1 MFQVSLTAGR
11 QNPTSTL
18 RSNYA
23 TGFTAGGKPFIT
35 IDSATLA
42 KHKSLKVFLDFSTTT
57 RHLGAALNG
66 FREGVVVQNHMIG
79 VGMLLPLSLSC
90 DHRVIDGGTAAQAL
104 AKMIELLQNPE
115 DLLPA
120 KQ

>member
-1 MFQVSLTAGR
+1 MTFFRQHPEHQV
-11 QNPTSTL
+11 L
-18 RSNYA
+18 RN
-23 TGFTAGGKPFIT
+23 GK
-35 IDSATLA
+35 
-42 KHKSLKVFLDFSTTT
+42 
-57 RHLGAALNG
+57 
-66 FREGVVVQNHMIG
+66 NHMIG